1 MGSIDRIGVLCLA
14 VALAVGLAPAAT
26 AAKKSKKSRVTT
38 HAIVQSVG
46 PDGVTGRVLGNRAA
60 CRAQREVTLF
70 RVNSGPSVPSGEF
83 VAVTCDPRRR
93 LLDGPGTGLSGRVLR
108 GRRREERQA
117 RGLLGGDEQLP
128 ALGLTAPGPPLG
140 WGPCAETSDYSTI
153 SIRPRARRRST
164 TRRCSSCAR

>member
-1 MGSIDRIGVLCLA
+1 MSITGAAARRFVWRGTGSETVMRSIDRIGVLCLA

-46 PDGVTGRVLGNRAA
+46 PDGVTGRVLGNRVA

-83 VAVTCDPRRR
+83 VAVTWTRG
-93 LLDGPGTGLSGRVLR
+93 DGSWTV
-108 GRRREERQA
+108 
-117 RGLLGGDEQLP
+117 
-128 ALGLTAPGPPLG
+128 PGPAYPGEFLAVVDAKSAKRVVCSAATSNSLH
-140 WGPCAETSDYSTI
+140 WG
-153 SIRPRARRRST
+153 
-164 TRRCSSCAR
+164 